1 MNSWR
6 SVPQGRAYSTL
17 RVPAPEMQ
25 KQLRG
30 DLSCKASA
38 QNWKGWLKPPLATD
52 WVQFPRLRDQHSLLR
67 SGCWTLGS
75 DVLLDET
82 TREPQLKR
90 NLMENWRNAQFLCQ
104 QDLESTDPHLNY
116 EVGCELTSWV
126 EYPWDDGSAQ
136 WLVPC
141 CETRDPV
148 SGTPF
153 ILRCIKWQKKYL
165 RDTDNVLQWKTWKS
179 LLCVG
184 EKRCCEVVWLY
195 RWNIFINSS
204 SRDLLVNNTEV

>member
-52 WVQFPRLRDQHSLLR
+52 WVQFPRLRHQHSLLR

-153 ILRCIKWQKKYL
+153 ILRCIKWQKKKKNKVHRKCAAVEDLKELALY
-165 RDTDNVLQWKTWKS
+165 
-179 LLCVG
+179 
-184 EKRCCEVVWLY
+184 WLKAML
-195 RWNIFINSS
+195 WGG
-204 SRDLLVNNTEV
+204 LVIQVKHLHKQQ